1 MKLIYYSNSMVVLFV
16 FQFFNDKGKFERGS
30 RRDFKYYLLFVNP
43 FYAVQLHIKSN
54 VTALMLN
61 KML

>member
-1 MKLIYYSNSMVVLFV
+1 MVVLFV

-43 FYAVQLHIKSN
+43 FYAVQLHMKSN

>member
-1 MKLIYYSNSMVVLFV
+1 MIKENLKEEAGGILNIT
-16 FQFFNDKGKFERGS
+16 
-30 RRDFKYYLLFVNP
+30 LLFVNP